1 MKTAGLPSRDDR
13 GAAADISTGLPP
25 RDDGMI
31 GKAAASISVFFSIAY
46 FRARAQMT
54 TGRRELP
61 GVAVNG
67 HHRILAGYALDT
79 SGCSP
84 DTLWIHP
91 DTNRQTGLHIQA
103 KYDKMYL

>member
-13 GAAADISTGLPP
+13 GAALSITEVLLL
-25 RDDGMI
+25 RNNR
-31 GKAAASISVFFSIAY
+31 KAAASISVFFSIAY

-54 TGRRELP
+54 TGRPELP

-79 SGCSP
+79 SGYEP
-84 DTLWIHP
+84 DM
-91 DTNRQTGLHIQA
+91 NR
-103 KYDKMYL
+103 